1 MVKAENVRIQ
11 EEEDGFV
18 LSVRR
23 SGGTGAVAPWQ
34 ALTRHPS
41 TEDAQTH
48 AAVLLGNPPR
58 PRRT

>member
-1 MVKAENVRIQ
+1 MRAEDVQIQ

-23 SGGTGAVAPWQ
+23 NGGNGAAAPWH
-34 ALTRHPS
+34 ALTRHLS
-41 TEDAQTH
+41 KEDAQNH

-58 PRRT
+58 RRQT